1 MNSMRAV
8 ITDGFLEATIE
19 EQVLAPKGIRV
30 LTTEG
35 RPENEALEMI
45 READALLALAR
56 PLSAE
61 LISKLTRCRVIVRYG
76 AGMDSV
82 DLKEADAR
90 GIVVA
95 SVPDASVQE
104 VAAHSLALLML
115 CARKLWA
122 FRSVEDFALGDPAPV
137 HPLRRLSETTLGL
150 IGFGRIARALA
161 RMSSSVFGQIRAYD
175 PLVTSWD
182 QTIGV
187 ERSDT
192 LEELLESADFVS
204 LHTPLTEGTRYLL
217 GRSQFR
223 QMKPGACLVNTS
235 RGALVDEAALA
246 ESLKSGHIAAAG
258 LDVLDEEPPP
268 PDHPLLAFPQIYYT
282 PHLAWYSEASRVEL
296 RRRAAEEV
304 LRVLTGEPALNPVV
318 I

>member
-1 MNSMRAV
+1 MQAV
-8 ITDGFLEATIE
+8 ITDGFREATVE

-30 LTTEG
+30 VTTEG
-35 RPENEALEMI
+35 RTENEALELI

-56 PLSAE
+56 PLPAE
-61 LISKLTRCRVIVRYG
+61 LISTLTRCRVIVRYG
-76 AGMDSV
+76 TGTDTV
-82 DLKEADAR
+82 DLKEAQTR

-104 VAAHSLALLML
+104 VAAHALALLML

-122 FRSVEDFALGDPAPV
+122 FRRVKNFALGDPAPV

-150 IGFGRIARALA
+150 IGFGRIAQALA
-161 RMSSSVFGQIRAYD
+161 RMSGEIFGKSRAYD

-182 QTIGV
+182 ERTGV
-187 ERSDT
+187 ERSDS

-204 LHTPLTEGTRYLL
+204 LHAPLTETTRHLPGPAQLSLL
-217 GRSQFR
+217 
-223 QMKPGACLVNTS
+223 KPGACLVNTA
-235 RGALVDEAALA
+235 RGALIDEAALV

-258 LDVLDEEPPP
+258 LDVLEEEPPP
-268 PDHPLLAFPQIYYT
+268 PGHPLLSFPQVYYT

-296 RRRAAEEV
+296 RRRVAEEV
-304 LRVLTGEPALNPVV
+304 LRVLTGKPALHPVV